1 MSDQDDFDKVFASIS
16 MTSVVEDVDQVVSQV
31 LHLESLARH
40 AMACEGDHETAG
52 EVSQQAYEVF
62 SNIPYRSL
70 PTFIMAMADRYNQE
84 REALHALLD
93 VVYEARV
100 KLGAISTSGLPF
112 VQAFQLVDVV
122 EMLKKGIEDSPYS
135 RKEDSE

>member
-1 MSDQDDFDKVFASIS
+1 MNNQEEFDKVFASIS

-31 LHLESLARH
+31 LHFESLARH
-40 AMACEGDHETAG
+40 AMACEGDYEAAG
-52 EVSQQAYEVF
+52 EASQRAYEVF

-84 REALHALLD
+84 REAFHALLD
-93 VVYEARV
+93 VVHEARV
-100 KLGAISTSGLPF
+100 KLGLVSTSSLSYA
-112 VQAFQLVDVV
+112 QAFLLVDVR

-135 RKEDSE
+135 RQEDSE